1 MAPSKFIKFNYKIF
15 HYDTI
20 ITIISLITTTWYC
33 YHYDTIISIIYIIH
47 INTFIHTLMFLMY
60 VSVVLQQL
68 FPMILD
74 HTVLMKTIHLAH

>member
-1 MAPSKFIKFNYKIF
+1 MSIIALLYHLFSLSHYYITYNTLMAPSKFIKFNYKIF

-47 INTFIHTLMFLMY
+47 IITFIRIYNCF
-60 VSVVLQQL
+60 
-68 FPMILD
+68 
-74 HTVLMKTIHLAH
+74 